1 LQIGG
6 FLRVLRFHPPN
17 KTNHHDITEILMK
30 QALNTITPT
39 HKLFAKE
46 KKSGSDAML
55 DSISKDYKMT
65 NDDPYR
71 DCAALTYGPTISL

>member
-1 LQIGG
+1 
-6 FLRVLRFHPPN
+6 
-17 KTNHHDITEILMK
+17 MK
-30 QALNTITPT
+30 QVALNTITLT
-39 HKLFAKE
+39 HQLFAKE
-46 KKSGSDAML
+46 NKSGSDAML

>member
-1 LQIGG
+1 
-6 FLRVLRFHPPN
+6 
-17 KTNHHDITEILMK
+17 MK

-65 NDDPYR
+65 NDDSYR
-71 DCAALTYGPTISL
+71 DCAAFAYGPTISL